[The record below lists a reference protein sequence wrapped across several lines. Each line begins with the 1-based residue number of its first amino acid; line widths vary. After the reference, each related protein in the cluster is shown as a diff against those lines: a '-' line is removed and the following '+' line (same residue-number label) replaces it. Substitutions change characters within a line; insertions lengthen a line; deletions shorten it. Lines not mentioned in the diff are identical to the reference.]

1 MKDTRELEQDDQ
13 TEAAERKARR
23 LLWWATVLAF
33 VAITVC
39 GLDIMIKNQILA
51 QAKESQ
57 DWLAEG
63 RRGVDLLRKDLA
75 NGYAGQDIGAGPAGG
90 PAGDA
95 DDPGLAGVDSVRAGA
110 QPDAGA
116 DAGL

>member
-1 MKDTRELEQDDQ
+1 VKDEIEEGDERT
-13 TEAAERKARR
+13 AAERKARR

-33 VAITVC
+33 VSITVC
-39 GLDIMIKNQILA
+39 GLDIMIKNQILS

-57 DWLAEG
+57 EWLAEG
-63 RRGVDLLRKDLA
+63 RRGVDLLRRDLA
-75 NGYAGQDIGAGPAGG
+75 NGYAGQDLSTGPAGG

-95 DDPGLAGVDSVRAGA
+95 DDPGLAGVDGVRAGA
-110 QPDAGA
+110 QPDAGP